1 MDGTKE
7 MFFQEPTIIEFYYAN
22 ATKFLKS
29 YGTNKEIL
37 ILAGGFLIGF
47 IVALLFFRI
56 RTVQRAKVEEI
67 NQLFQGLQG
76 EYEDSQ
82 RELIELQWWRYRIKI
97 WEKVFYGVLC
107 ILLICLYKSQA
118 LLDYLIV
125 QIPHISLSFASLAVI
140 VFAWSGSYFDRLSSD
155 LKMKTA
161 KIKDKLK
168 DTKRLLLHH
177 MDPLVVETLK
187 EIVRNDMK
195 DELYR
200 MRNSSDGCSQKCRK
214 VVEKAQLDLDRNEK
228 VVKVMI
234 GFKWCDVCMTELSK
248 KEKE

>member
-1 MDGTKE
+1 
-7 MFFQEPTIIEFYYAN
+7 
-22 ATKFLKS
+22 
-29 YGTNKEIL
+29 
-37 ILAGGFLIGF
+37 
-47 IVALLFFRI
+47 
-56 RTVQRAKVEEI
+56 
-67 NQLFQGLQG
+67 
-76 EYEDSQ
+76 
-82 RELIELQWWRYRIKI
+82 
-97 WEKVFYGVLC
+97 
-107 ILLICLYKSQA
+107 
-118 LLDYLIV
+118 
-125 QIPHISLSFASLAVI
+125 
-140 VFAWSGSYFDRLSSD
+140 
-155 LKMKTA
+155 MKTA

-234 GFKWCDVCMTELSK
+234 GFKWCDVCMKELSK